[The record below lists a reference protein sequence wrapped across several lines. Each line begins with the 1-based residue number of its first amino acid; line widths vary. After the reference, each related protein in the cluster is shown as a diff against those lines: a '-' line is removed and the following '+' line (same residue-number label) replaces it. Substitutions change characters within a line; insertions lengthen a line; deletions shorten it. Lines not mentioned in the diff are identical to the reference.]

1 MSTITKLLSDRKKLK
16 SLASISIYVAL
27 MVIAAVV
34 FSKYIDRESLQA
46 LVQNSGGL
54 GIVVYFLIEVV
65 YVTLTPLFNTA
76 ILIASG
82 YIFGGH
88 VGFAINF
95 FATTLGL
102 FLIVFLVK
110 RYGRPLL
117 QRVISENFYDR
128 FDQLTQ
134 KIGPIT
140 LLVVYVLP
148 LTPDD
153 ELTYIVAA
161 GPIGFKRFILPI
173 FLGTLAK
180 SAYSYIGDMGTR
192 GIVIATYARL
202 ILLVVGLIAVGLQER
217 FLLKKRT
224 G

>member
-54 GIVVYFLIEVV
+54 GIVVYFLIE
-65 YVTLTPLFNTA
+65 
-76 ILIASG
+76 
-82 YIFGGH
+82 
-88 VGFAINF
+88 
-95 FATTLGL
+95 
-102 FLIVFLVK
+102 
-110 RYGRPLL
+110 
-117 QRVISENFYDR
+117 
-128 FDQLTQ
+128 
-134 KIGPIT
+134 
-140 LLVVYVLP
+140 VVYVLP